1 MGRLNYKRLIQS
13 RKIRCAIL
21 GLLSFVPDKLMIGIQ
36 YRIKLGRKIDWRMPQ
51 RFSDKLQL
59 YKLKYRNADM
69 LRCTDKYT
77 VREYVKERGYEEYLI
92 PLIGIYDNVESIDF
106 NALPNT
112 FVAKTTDGGG
122 GNQVLVCK
130 DKGDITHDSFKST
143 INEWMSTQKP
153 KKHVGREWAYNNN
166 LPRRIIIEQLIGDPH
181 SKPVDYKFLCFDGK
195 VKYIYVISDRK
206 MGVYATLG
214 IYNANFEKVD
224 AYRKDE
230 LKPEITLSAPRN
242 YQKMVEIA
250 ERLSEGFPHARV
262 DLYNEEGSIY
272 FGELTFYDGSGYI
285 SYEPDSFDFELGKH
299 FDIGSFK

>member
-1 MGRLNYKRLIQS
+1 MGIVNYKRLIKS
-13 RKIRCAIL
+13 RNLRCAIL
-21 GLLSFVPDKLMIGIQ
+21 GFLSFIPDKLMIGMQ
-36 YRIKLGRKIDWRMPQ
+36 YRIKLGRKIDWKSPK
-51 RFSDKLQL
+51 RFSEKLQL

-77 VREYVKERGYEEYLI
+77 VREYVKERGYEDHLI
-92 PLIGIYDNVESIDF
+92 PLIGIYDNADAIDF
-106 NALPNT
+106 NVLPNT

-130 DKGDITHDSFKST
+130 NKSAITHDSFKAT
-143 INEWMSTQKP
+143 INEWLSTQKT
-153 KKHVGREWAYNNN
+153 KTHVGREWAYNNH
-166 LPRRIIIEQLIGDPH
+166 LPRRIIIEQLIGDPQ
-181 SKPVDYKFLCFDGK
+181 SELVDYKFLCFDGK
-195 VKYIYVISDRK
+195 VQYVYTITDRK
-206 MGVYATLG
+206 IGISAALG
-214 IYNANFEKVD
+214 IYNADFVKID

-230 LKPEITLSAPRN
+230 LKHEMVLQPPKN

-262 DLYNEEGSIY
+262 DLYNDDGAIY